1 MSVTEPSTG
10 AAWTT
15 WGNGV
20 TTIVNAVEDAPTR
33 LTAVES
39 TASGAVQKSTVT
51 TKGDMLAATGSAAIT
66 RVGVGTN
73 GQVLTADSSQATGVK
88 WATPTGGG
96 SGTVVA
102 AVARLTTG
110 NLALASTSWVDVSTS
125 IDLVLAASTGDWVE
139 VDLDARVLAE
149 EANNLYFDAVTVVAG
164 SPVTWLSSG
173 TSASGAHEA
182 QPAWTMPSAYKG
194 SISGSV
200 LYQVQSGD
208 ISSGQVRIRLRYYT
222 DAASPT
228 RSVGAT
234 TANLGFPLIFS
245 GRVLGTA
252 TGGGGSSADTVVTY
266 GADPT
271 GATSST
277 TAFQAA
283 IDAGDVLIPA
293 GTYKVG
299 QITFAGASR
308 RIAAQG
314 SVTIIQTAAGGVFD
328 LRGGWDALGNISSYA
343 TVNANLVTPGESAP
357 SSTDIN
363 ATQLTMSSAVTVAVA
378 DVLKV
383 VADDQIPLTD
393 DVTARVGEY
402 VLAGKASSASTTVT
416 LAQVL
421 VETYTTSKRLAR
433 LWDVRFRIEGPITFD
448 TDPAIRNT
456 GGWAAVLKLRAAQN
470 CYVGGGVEFRNS
482 LGRAIQN
489 SSYATLVEGVKF
501 RSLANRPSLAQYG
514 YGVADAGS
522 NLRMTGC
529 YAENIRHMYTTA
541 GESAGAG
548 SSFYEDFGG
557 GFYAHVA
564 DCSAR
569 NCQSQPFDTHADA
582 YGALFE
588 NCSAQGN
595 FSGAT
600 SGGYGLSL
608 RGRNN
613 TAIGCR
619 VTDSWRGINVTG
631 EDTLIQ
637 NCVVRNCHYTALE
650 MGGDN
655 SGSGTYTPIKK
666 LRVVGGEYS
675 TSNQSMQTVLLGAA
689 SGFAI
694 NVEFE
699 GVRFTK
705 FSAAGN
711 GPRAIELRDQVTFVF
726 KDLTFDYGRYASAH
740 SVFGILV
747 NGTTNSITGSGIR
760 FLAESSAITGATV
773 IGYNGGA
780 TGASAT
786 PVYAADIEYRHSSV
800 DPTLVDGGFT
810 TQRSSWNV
818 FRGAN
823 RAKSC
828 DMTMVAANSAVLPIG
843 GVLDPVINVLLTG
856 TGGATAPAVIPTAA
870 NVPGQVLNVYNNSN
884 GAVTISG
891 RPAIATGAAARYAYI
906 QGAWWTL

>member
-1 MSVTEPSTG
+1 MSSVTEGTRYELAGDTLAPLLGPGSSLPVGVTAGTVAAGDDSRITG
-10 AAWTT
+10 AA
-15 WGNGV
+15 
-20 TTIVNAVEDAPTR
+20 
-33 LTAVES
+33 
-39 TASGAVQKSTVT
+39 QKS
-51 TKGDMLAATGSAAIT
+51 A
-66 RVGVGTN
+66 
-73 GQVLTADSSQATGVK
+73 
-88 WATPTGGG
+88 
-96 SGTVVA
+96 
-102 AVARLTTG
+102 
-110 NLALASTSWVDVSTS
+110 NLSDLASTSTARTN
-125 IDLVLAASTGDWVE
+125 LGLAAI
-139 VDLDARVLAE
+139 AA
-149 EANNLYFDAVTVVAG
+149 
-164 SPVTWLSSG
+164 SG
-173 TSASGAHEA
+173 SASDLATGTV
-182 QPAWTMPSAYKG
+182 PT
-194 SISGSV
+194 
-200 LYQVQSGD
+200 
-208 ISSGQVRIRLRYYT
+208 VR
-222 DAASPT
+222 
-228 RSVGAT
+228 
-234 TANLGFPLIFS
+234 
-245 GRVLGTA
+245 LGTGTA
-252 TGGGGSSADTVVTY
+252 SSSTFLRGDGTWTTPAGGGGSSPFASTVADY
-266 GADPT
+266 GADPS
-271 GATSST
+271 GVASST
-277 TAFQAA
+277 TAFQNA
-283 IDAGDVLIPA
+283 INAGDVIMPA

-299 QITFAGASR
+299 QVTFAGASR
-308 RIAAQG
+308 RIVALG
-314 SVTIIQTAAGGVFD
+314 PVTIIQTNATGVFD
-328 LRGGWDALGNISSYA
+328 LRGGWDALGTVSSYT
-343 TVNANLVTPGESAP
+343 TVDANLVTPGESAP
-357 SSTDIN
+357 SSTDVRT
-363 ATQLTMSSAVTVAVA
+363 TQLTMSSAVTVAVA

-416 LAQVL
+416 LAQIL

-448 TDPAIRNT
+448 TDSAIRNT
-456 GGWAAVLKLRAAQN
+456 SGWAAVLKLRAAQN

-501 RSLANRPSLAQYG
+501 RNLANRPSLAQYG

-541 GESAGAG
+541 GESASAG
-548 SSFYEDFGG
+548 GSFYEDFGG

-564 DCSAR
+564 DCSGR

-619 VTDSWRGINVTG
+619 VSDSWRGINVTG

-650 MGGDN
+650 MAGDN

-694 NVEFE
+694 NVEME
-699 GVRFTK
+699 NVRFTK
-705 FSAAGN
+705 FDAAGN
-711 GPRAIELRDQVTFVF
+711 GPRQIELRDNVTLVF
-726 KDLTFDYGRYASAH
+726 KDLTFDYGRYTSAH
-740 SVFGILV
+740 AVFGILV
-747 NGTTNSITGSGIR
+747 NGTSNSITGDGIR
-760 FLAESSAITGATV
+760 FLAESAPITGATV
-773 IGYNGGA
+773 IGYNAGA

-786 PVYAADIEYRHSSV
+786 PVYASDIEYRHSSV
-800 DPTLVDGGFT
+800 DPTLVDLGFT
-810 TQRSSWNV
+810 TKAQSWRI
-818 FRGAN
+818 FRGSN
-823 RAKSC
+823 RDKSC
-828 DMTMVAANSAVLPIG
+828 DTSLVAANSAVLPIG
-843 GVLDPVINVLLTG
+843 DVLDPVVNVLLTG
-856 TGGATAPAVIPTAA
+856 TGGATAPAAIPTTA

-884 GAVTISG
+884 GTVTISG
-891 RPAIATGAAARYAYI
+891 RPAIATGAAARYAFMK
-906 QGAWWTL
+906 GTWRTL